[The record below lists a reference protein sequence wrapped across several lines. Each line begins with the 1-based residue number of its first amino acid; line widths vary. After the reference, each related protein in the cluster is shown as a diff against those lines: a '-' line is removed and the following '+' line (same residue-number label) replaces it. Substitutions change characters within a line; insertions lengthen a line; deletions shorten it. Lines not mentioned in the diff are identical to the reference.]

1 MKFYMSKMR
10 RIVTSQHHTYLL
22 IFLTLLAINFL
33 YVHYYNYQQSTAQTI
48 NIPSEVVEE
57 VEKEEEIARISTAGY
72 LTYKNSMYGFEIQ
85 YPSNWEKIDFG
96 QAIEEDDR
104 HIVVTFLSPP
114 EDALDIFREYL
125 VIQVGIPMFD
135 RSLEQ
140 NVDAQIN
147 SLRDSLPDFGIVESN
162 ATTVAGG
169 NRVHTLVYTFK
180 VGEDEYKVTEFW
192 VIKAD
197 KLYYLKYSTESEK
210 SDNHGLTIRKMIESF
225 KITS

>member
-1 MKFYMSKMR
+1 MR
-10 RIVTSQHHTYLL
+10 RIVTSQQHHTYLL
-22 IFLTLLAINFL
+22 LFLTLLAISFL
-33 YVHYYNYQQSTAQTI
+33 YVHYDNYQQSTAQTI
-48 NIPSEVVEE
+48 NMPSEEE
-57 VEKEEEIARISTAGY
+57 QEEIARISTAGY

-114 EDALDIFREYL
+114 EDAFDLFREYL

-140 NVDAQIN
+140 NVNAQIN
-147 SLRDSLPDFGIVESN
+147 SLRDTLSDFGIVESN

-169 NRVHTLVYTFK
+169 NRAHTLVYTFK

-192 VIKAD
+192 IIKAD

-210 SDNHGLTIRKMIESF
+210 SDNHGLTIRKMIDSF
-225 KITS
+225 RITS